1 MLTRCLDVAPSSR
14 LPLNGSGCSFST
26 LLTRSPP
33 ARRGA
38 ADLRS
43 VAHPL
48 LRSARNT
55 VLRSW
60 CGDRQT
66 TKLSSFSRHRHH
78 HSPSRRGFG
87 PNASRESISNVSG
100 DCALANLRSLQL
112 NQHCAVDSIARETRP
127 SMPTWSTDART
138 CSAPSTMPETRHAK
152 NIPAREF
159 QRSSPTRSRH
169 PAQSNSGVGC
179 ECRIRNLGSTPSL
192 WTGDRRDDHRDRSR
206 AHANEVELF
215 GVEAPRVGRLGN
227 GSARGAR
234 NPPCARGGIGTG
246 SLPPMF
252 SARRARW
259 IRRPPPLSTPRG
271 IGPRIENRTSRDG
284 SAKAPAVERA
294 THAISPC
301 GRGIVAASAGR
312 DARRVRSAGD
322 RGKQR
327 ISRDPSGVQGFA
339 SDGAA
344 AYAAKRSRAAYG
356 MRRARV
362 RAFGRTSSAR
372 ERRRAR
378 ASPESRRGNAT
389 GDRRRIF
396 EHARRTAQ
404 SFDCYGTTGVNSPR
418 RCRRG

>member
-87 PNASRESISNVSG
+87 PNASRESVSNVSG
-100 DCALANLRSLQL
+100 DCALANLRSLQF

-169 PAQSNSGVGC
+169 PAQSNSGVGG
-179 ECRIRNLGSTPSL
+179 ECRSQESWIDSVTVDGRPPRRPSRSF
-192 WTGDRRDDHRDRSR
+192 TRSR
-206 AHANEVELF
+206 E
-215 GVEAPRVGRLGN
+215 RGRTLWGR
-227 GSARGAR
+227 SPASRSTR
-234 NPPCARGGIGTG
+234 ERIR
-246 SLPPMF
+246 
-252 SARRARW
+252 ARRAKSTVCTRRNRNRILAAEVPDPPSAPDPAAAAAASGTPRHRAGEREPHVARW
-259 IRRPPPLSTPRG
+259 FRESSGGRARDPRNLSLRTGNRRRDRRPRRETSPLG
-271 IGPRIENRTSRDG
+271 
-284 SAKAPAVERA
+284 
-294 THAISPC
+294 
-301 GRGIVAASAGR
+301 
-312 DARRVRSAGD
+312 
-322 RGKQR
+322 
-327 ISRDPSGVQGFA
+327 
-339 SDGAA
+339 
-344 AYAAKRSRAAYG
+344 
-356 MRRARV
+356 
-362 RAFGRTSSAR
+362 
-372 ERRRAR
+372 
-378 ASPESRRGNAT
+378 
-389 GDRRRIF
+389 
-396 EHARRTAQ
+396 
-404 SFDCYGTTGVNSPR
+404 
-418 RCRRG
+418 